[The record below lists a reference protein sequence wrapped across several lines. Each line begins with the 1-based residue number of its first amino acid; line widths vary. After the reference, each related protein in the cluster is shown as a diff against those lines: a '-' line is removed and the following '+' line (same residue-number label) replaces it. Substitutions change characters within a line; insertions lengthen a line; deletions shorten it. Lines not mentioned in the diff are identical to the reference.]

1 MSIFFII
8 KVKER
13 EANMMHLRGCRIQI
27 ILVAAIFLLAWG
39 AAWGNES
46 LRYADLGDFRLENG
60 AIIRECRLAY
70 RILGKLNS
78 QKSNTILIPTWL
90 AGTTQDLV
98 DLGIVGPG
106 KVIDSSRYYVI
117 AVDSFGNGV
126 SSSPSN
132 SAAQPDRAFPQ
143 FSIRDVVRAQHV
155 LLTQHLNVHRIHAVI
170 GISMG
175 GMQAFQWMVLYP
187 DFMDKVIP
195 IAGSPWMTSND
206 LLLWAAELGII
217 ENVQSCKGGDSAMKT
232 LAPMH
237 TLLLWTPRFRVAAT
251 KPASVPEFLSGLEK
265 SFLKYNPTDWAWQV
279 KAIMTQDILK
289 EFDGSP
295 EKAAKA
301 VHAKTLVISTTQ
313 DQIIYPEPAKT
324 FARLLKTETAELT
337 GDCGHL
343 AFLCESD
350 RLRTLV
356 DGFLKR
362 CTRIPGKE

>member
-1 MSIFFII
+1 MLT
-8 KVKER
+8 R
-13 EANMMHLRGCRIQI
+13 RNRIQI
-27 ILVAAIFLLAWG
+27 LLVTAILLFAWG
-39 AAWGNES
+39 AAWGEES
-46 LRYADLGDFRLENG
+46 LRYADLGAFKLENG
-60 AIIRECRLAY
+60 AIIHKCRLAY
-70 RILGKLNS
+70 RILGKLNP
-78 QKSNTILIPTWL
+78 QKSNAILIPTWL
-90 AGTTQDLV
+90 AGTTQELI

-106 KVIDSSRYYVI
+106 KVIDSSKYYII

-132 SAAQPDRAFPQ
+132 SAIQPDRAFPQ
-143 FSIRDVVRAQHV
+143 FSIRDMVTAQHV
-155 LLTQHLNVHRIHAVI
+155 LLTQHLNIQHVHAVI
-170 GISMG
+170 GMSMG
-175 GMQAFQWMVLYP
+175 GMQAFQWMVLHP

-206 LLLWAAELGII
+206 LLLLSAELSII
-217 ENVQSCKGGDSAMKT
+217 ENVQSCKGGHSAMKA

-251 KPASVPEFLSGLEK
+251 KPASVPEFLSDLEN

-279 KAIMTQDILK
+279 KAIMTHDILK
-289 EFDGSP
+289 KFDESP
-295 EKAAKA
+295 ERAAKA
-301 VHAKTLVISTTQ
+301 VHAETLIILNTQ

-324 FARLLKTETAELT
+324 FARLLKTEMAELT

-356 DGFLKR
+356 DGFLIR
-362 CTRIPGKE
+362 DSRIPVKE

>member
-1 MSIFFII
+1 
-8 KVKER
+8 VTV
-13 EANMMHLRGCRIQI
+13 
-27 ILVAAIFLLAWG
+27 ILLFACVPVWG
-39 AAWGNES
+39 ADF
-46 LRYADLGDFRLENG
+46 LRYAELGDFQLENG
-60 AIIRECRLAY
+60 AIIKECRLAY
-70 RILGKLNS
+70 RILGKLNH
-78 QKSNTILIPTWL
+78 QKSNAILIPTWL
-90 AGTTQDLV
+90 AGTTQELV

-106 KVIDSSRYYVI
+106 KVIDSSRYYII

-132 SAAQPDRAFPQ
+132 STTQPDRAFPQ
-143 FSIRDVVRAQHV
+143 FSIRDMVRAQHV
-155 LLTQHLNVHRIHAVI
+155 LLTRHLNIHRIHAVI
-170 GISMG
+170 GISLG

-187 DFMDKVIP
+187 NFMDKVIP

-206 LLLWAAELGII
+206 LLLWTAELGII
-217 ENVQSCKGGDSAMKT
+217 ENVRNCKDGQSAMKA

-237 TLLLWTPRFRVAAT
+237 TLLIWTPRFRVAAT
-251 KPASVPEFLSGLEK
+251 KPASIPEFLSDIEK

-279 KAIMTQDILK
+279 KAIMAQNILK
-289 EFDGSP
+289 EFDESS

-301 VHAKTLVISTTQ
+301 VHAKTLIILTTQ

-324 FARLLKTETAELT
+324 FARLLKTETEELT

-350 RLRTLV
+350 KLRTLV

-362 CTRIPGKE
+362 DSRIPIKE

>member
-1 MSIFFII
+1 MI
-8 KVKER
+8 
-13 EANMMHLRGCRIQI
+13 HLRGSRIQI
-27 ILVAAIFLLAWG
+27 LLVNAIFLLAWG
-39 AAWGNES
+39 AAWGDES
-46 LRYADLGDFRLENG
+46 LRYANLGDFRLENG

-70 RILGKLNS
+70 RILGKPDS
-78 QKSNTILIPTWL
+78 QKSNTIVIPTWL
-90 AGTTQDLV
+90 AGTTQELV

-106 KVIDSSRYYVI
+106 KVLDSSRYHVI
-117 AVDSFGNGV
+117 ALDSFGNGV

-132 SAAQPDRAFPQ
+132 SAIQPDRAFPQ
-143 FSIRDVVRAQHV
+143 FSIKDMVRAQHV
-155 LLTQHLNVHRIHAVI
+155 LLTQHLNIHHIQAVI
-170 GISMG
+170 GMSMG

-195 IAGSPWMTSND
+195 IAASPWLTSND
-206 LLLWAAELGII
+206 LLLMAAELGII
-217 ENVQSCKGGDSAMKT
+217 ENVQSCNAGHSAMKA

-251 KPASVPEFLSGLEK
+251 KPSSVPEFLSGLEK

-279 KAIMTQDILK
+279 KAIMAQDILK
-289 EFDGSP
+289 DFDGSP

-301 VHAKTLVISTTQ
+301 VHAKSLIISTTQ

-324 FARLLKTETAELT
+324 FARLLKAETEELT

-350 RLRTLV
+350 RLKTLM
-356 DGFLKR
+356 DGFLIR
-362 CTRIPGKE
+362 GSRIPDKE

>member
-1 MSIFFII
+1 MS
-8 KVKER
+8 
-13 EANMMHLRGCRIQI
+13 MMHLRGKRNQLL
-27 ILVAAIFLLAWG
+27 LVTAIFLLAWG
-39 AAWGNES
+39 TAWGDES

-60 AIIRECRLAY
+60 AVIRECRLAY
-70 RILGKLNS
+70 RTLGKPDS
-78 QKSNTILIPTWL
+78 QKSNTVLIPTWL
-90 AGTTQDLV
+90 SGTTQELV

-106 KVIDSSRYYVI
+106 KVLDSSREYII

-132 SAAQPDRAFPQ
+132 SAHQPDTAFPQ
-143 FSIRDVVRAQHV
+143 FSIRDMVRAQHI
-155 LLTQHLNVHRIHAVI
+155 LLTRHLNIHHIYAVI
-170 GISMG
+170 GISMA

-206 LLLWAAELGII
+206 LLLWAAELSVL
-217 ENVQSCKGGDSAMKT
+217 ENAKSCNRSDSAMKA
-232 LAPMH
+232 LAPLH

-251 KPASVPEFLSGLEK
+251 KPGSVPEFLSDLEK
-265 SFLKYNPTDWAWQV
+265 SFVKYNPTDWAWQV
-279 KAIMTQDILK
+279 KAIMAQDIRN
-289 EFDGSP
+289 EFAGSP

-324 FARLLKTETAELT
+324 FARLLKAETAELT

-350 RLRTLV
+350 RLRALV
-356 DGFLKR
+356 TGFLER
-362 CTRIPGKE
+362 H

>member
-1 MSIFFII
+1 MLTRKS
-8 KVKER
+8 
-13 EANMMHLRGCRIQI
+13 RIQI
-27 ILVAAIFLLAWG
+27 LLVTAILLFAWE
-39 AAWGNES
+39 AAWGEES
-46 LRYADLGDFRLENG
+46 LRYADLGAFKLESG
-60 AIIRECRLAY
+60 AIIHECRLAY
-70 RILGKLNS
+70 RILGKLNP
-78 QKSNTILIPTWL
+78 QKSNAILIPTWL
-90 AGTTQDLV
+90 AGTTQELI

-106 KVIDSSRYYVI
+106 KVIDSSKYYII

-132 SAAQPDRAFPQ
+132 SAIQPNRAFPQ
-143 FSIRDVVRAQHV
+143 FSIRDMVTAQHV
-155 LLTQHLNVHRIHAVI
+155 LLTQYLNIQHIHAVI
-170 GISMG
+170 GMSMG
-175 GMQAFQWMVLYP
+175 GMQAFQWMVLHP

-206 LLLWAAELGII
+206 LLLLSAELSII
-217 ENVQSCKGGDSAMKT
+217 ENVQSCKGGHSAMKA

-251 KPASVPEFLSGLEK
+251 KPASVPEFLSDLEN

-279 KAIMTQDILK
+279 KAIMTHDILK
-289 EFDGSP
+289 KFDESP
-295 EKAAKA
+295 ERAAKA
-301 VHAKTLVISTTQ
+301 VHAETLIILNTQ

-350 RLRTLV
+350 KLRTLV
-356 DGFLKR
+356 DGFLIR
-362 CTRIPGKE
+362 NSRIPVKE

>member
-1 MSIFFII
+1 M
-8 KVKER
+8 V
-13 EANMMHLRGCRIQI
+13 HLRGSRIQI
-27 ILVAAIFLLAWG
+27 LLVTTIFLLAWG
-39 AAWGNES
+39 VAWGDES

-60 AIIRECRLAY
+60 STIRECRLAY
-70 RILGKLNS
+70 RIHGKLNS

-90 AGTTQDLV
+90 AGTTQELV

-217 ENVQSCKGGDSAMKT
+217 ENVQSCKDGDTVMKA

-237 TLLLWTPRFRVAAT
+237 TLLIWTPRFRVAAT
-251 KPASVPEFLSGLEK
+251 KPGSVPEFLSGLEK
-265 SFLKYNPTDWAWQV
+265 SFLKYNSTDWAWQV

-289 EFDGSP
+289 EFDGS
-295 EKAAKA
+295 
-301 VHAKTLVISTTQ
+301 
-313 DQIIYPEPAKT
+313 
-324 FARLLKTETAELT
+324 R
-337 GDCGHL
+337 
-343 AFLCESD
+343 
-350 RLRTLV
+350 
-356 DGFLKR
+356 KR
-362 CTRIPGKE
+362 RPKPYMPKL

>member
-1 MSIFFII
+1 MLTRRS
-8 KVKER
+8 
-13 EANMMHLRGCRIQI
+13 RIQI
-27 ILVAAIFLLAWG
+27 LLVTVILLFACVPVWG
-39 AAWGNES
+39 ADF
-46 LRYADLGDFRLENG
+46 LRYAELGDFQLENG
-60 AIIRECRLAY
+60 AIIKECRLAY
-70 RILGKLNS
+70 RILGKLNH
-78 QKSNTILIPTWL
+78 QKSNAILIPTWL
-90 AGTTQDLV
+90 AGTTQELV

-106 KVIDSSRYYVI
+106 KVIDSSRYYII

-132 SAAQPDRAFPQ
+132 STTQPDRAFPQ
-143 FSIRDVVRAQHV
+143 FSIRDMVRAQHV
-155 LLTQHLNVHRIHAVI
+155 LLTRHLNIHRIHAVI
-170 GISMG
+170 GISLG

-187 DFMDKVIP
+187 NFMDKVIP

-206 LLLWAAELGII
+206 LLLWTAELGII
-217 ENVQSCKGGDSAMKT
+217 ENVRNCKDGQSAMKA

-237 TLLLWTPRFRVAAT
+237 TLLIWTPRFRVAAT
-251 KPASVPEFLSGLEK
+251 KPASIPEFLSDIEK

-279 KAIMTQDILK
+279 KAIMAHNILK
-289 EFDGSP
+289 EFDESSG
-295 EKAAKA
+295 KAAKA
-301 VHAKTLVISTTQ
+301 VHAKTLIILTTQ

-324 FARLLKTETAELT
+324 FARLLKTETEELT